1 MASQP
6 GPRSRKF
13 IARLAG
19 VVCAISFFVSASF
32 AQILHNPRRKD
43 TVGFTVELIIP
54 SDKLVEIV
62 KQVAED
68 GVIRGTRMYVK
79 QVELDGAGEETS
91 SKAFTDYT
99 GKGEVIY
106 KVREGALSPANF
118 PGSNDIGTVT
128 VRYIVESLTPEKSRL
143 RIDAIFVADRG
154 PRYPSDGTVETA
166 EYGEILTRVK
176 AVTNPAPAPSAHAAA
191 KPAAPD
197 SPGLQ
202 DELAQ
207 DRERLE
213 ETRVTVQ
220 KLQQHEKQ
228 LEFNTM
234 GIVKSNG
241 VPLKASPY
249 SHASNVVMLQ
259 KSEKVTVLTTTKY
272 WYRIRRE
279 HGDEGWLYYVFLD
292 PLPQ

>member
-1 MASQP
+1 
-6 GPRSRKF
+6 
-13 IARLAG
+13 
-19 VVCAISFFVSASF
+19 VCAVSFFVSTSS
-32 AQILHNPRRKD
+32 AQLLHNPRRKD
-43 TVGFTVELIIP
+43 TVRFTVELVIP
-54 SDKLVEIV
+54 SDQLVEIV

-68 GVIRGTRMYVK
+68 GVIRGTRMYAK
-79 QVELDGAGEETS
+79 QVEMDGAGEEIS

-106 KVREGALSPANF
+106 KVREGALAPANF
-118 PGSNDIGTVT
+118 PGSNDIGTLT
-128 VRYIVESLTPEKSRL
+128 VRYIVESLTPDKSRL
-143 RIDAIFVADRG
+143 RIDAVFVADRG

-176 AVTNPAPAPSAHAAA
+176 AVTSPAPAPSTHAAA

-197 SPGLQ
+197 APGLQ
-202 DELAQ
+202 DTLAQ
-207 DRERLE
+207 DRERLD
-213 ETRVTVQ
+213 ETKATVQ
-220 KLQQHEKQ
+220 KLQQREKQ
-228 LEFNTM
+228 LAFNTM
-234 GIVKSNG
+234 GIVKSDR

-249 SHASNVVMLQ
+249 SHASNVLTLE

-279 HGDEGWLYYVFLD
+279 HGEEGWLYYVFLE